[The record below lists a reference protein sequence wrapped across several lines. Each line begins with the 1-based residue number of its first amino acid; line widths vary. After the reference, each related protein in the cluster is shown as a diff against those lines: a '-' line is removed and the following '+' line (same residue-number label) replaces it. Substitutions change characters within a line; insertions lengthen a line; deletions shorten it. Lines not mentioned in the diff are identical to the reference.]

1 MEEEETDEDEDLNEE
16 DELRNK
22 LKAVGVENLYSDKKD
37 KKAKG
42 NQIIDTPDDKV
53 KED

>member
-22 LKAVGVENLYSDKKD
+22 LKAVGLENLYGDDKKT
-37 KKAKG
+37 KG
-42 NQIIDTPDDKV
+42 STVAAQEHEKDD
-53 KED
+53 